1 MKGACYTGEYRNLFK
16 EAGYSDEEIQAK
28 IKKCFNT
35 VFYGG
40 KDERFFEKA
49 GEDMGYFID
58 TGNIDAKNRGNEV
71 LIRGTFLEGLTLAIR
86 N

>member
-1 MKGACYTGEYRNLFK
+1 MKDAYYTGEYRNLFK

-49 GEDMGYFID
+49 GGYGIFY
-58 TGNIDAKNRGNEV
+58 RY
-71 LIRGTFLEGLTLAIR
+71 R
-86 N
+86 

>member
-1 MKGACYTGEYRNLFK
+1 MKGAYYTGEYRNLFK

-40 KDERFFEKA
+40 KDQ
-49 GEDMGYFID
+49 
-58 TGNIDAKNRGNEV
+58 
-71 LIRGTFLEGLTLAIR
+71 
-86 N
+86 